1 MIDLS
6 FLTEE
11 EQEAIMKVLQRD
23 AELKKAEEER
33 VRHLPEKVKDDV
45 QLKNMSGQWFYEAK
59 SKRHRDK
66 IHGADIIRASM
77 RRKPST
83 VAEASQSKSNKAKN
97 SWVSNVN
104 KEVVVPPELHGIVEH
119 QEEEEL
125 KSSSSSKTVTSGLD
139 KPEGRST
146 KATVSPV
153 KQRRNPFNSTVSGD
167 NLSSGESEN
176 RPDILPQLSKKEI
189 LSPSIE
195 SQPKTNVLSDE
206 TETPKKPSVEPTD
219 ESQNGLVKRPIPKA
233 RKLVHKIT
241 DPVPQREDIV
251 PKPAKRTQGVNGT
264 GIPPRGILK
273 RSSSSS
279 STDSEVRVNQM
290 LDVQSK
296 NSIPTKTIFEGEVEK
311 NTLTEEVEESTQI
324 SLEKLK
330 QVRFSSSIGKRE
342 SLQSPQIHHS
352 KETGELDLLES
363 GEIKTSENDAV
374 GTDSLGNKQTSTV
387 KPLGTHSSSVHVKTH
402 SLQEDKSASSP
413 CDTNGSVFLVNK
425 TFQTKIVTPKK
436 LETPQ
441 KTSTNILS
449 NSNKEL
455 SVDETCENKS
465 NQSMSRESKSL
476 KNSTDEHLLSA
487 ETKAHEVS
495 NTNSAALQQ
504 GKPNLVEERD
514 AKHTFEPD
522 RHADEFVKVADES
535 VSKVLDWFKRS
546 SGTEDRKPVS
556 ARSQGRELKEVGFST
571 GTTVLPTE
579 YSGTSMDG
587 KPEVIEEL
595 PSGRDKQ
602 LNAISPTTIIS
613 EDKQMIKERRRPK
626 QGEENEEQNDKS
638 LTEPDCTRIED
649 KELGQEIKQQ
659 NQKSRVLEHHE
670 HKLPAQK
677 YELEK
682 AIREKRRIREIRA
695 FWERDKT
702 IPSHREKEVGIN
714 TNASGGGALKGLRE
728 SDKIK
733 PTAEHLPY
741 GLDDQSKN
749 TLRSAEL
756 RYAIVASKNEC
767 QNSFEFGQGREVRK
781 PERTLP
787 ADGEIHE
794 HTKLAKAS
802 NIKPRVS
809 ATSASP
815 EIKNK
820 DGKETFKGKVGA
832 CSQQKPSFQVFSLKE
847 MSEKSK
853 NQISNSSQFQS
864 LRNFW
869 DAGVKLQSSIDRRD
883 VSLPNN
889 TVNNNTSI
897 IHQKK
902 SKEDKGRDNVSKQ
915 VLIQHQTQAS
925 EREKTEKLD
934 SVICELPLGSLTL
947 KGMKVTHTQNT
958 DSVQPV
964 KKPVISQPQEQM
976 GLHKHEV
983 KGHIEKSIASS
994 KEHPL
999 RGSQKMQA
1007 GLQNLL
1013 RETSVCQ
1020 PSELRVGMKASE
1032 TVNNISQTNCSGES
1046 ICQQDTSQSEEVN
1059 ETAERSVAPS
1069 KVSALSSALEKLMKE
1084 ASETPPPKP
1093 RRVDRTLQ
1101 KTAEI
1106 QVKSTTYQHDG
1117 ESLQEISESIEKSVA
1132 PPKVSGLSSALEK
1145 LQKEASET
1153 PPPKPKRV
1161 DSTVQR
1167 TAEMQVKSTTY
1178 QHDGESLQEIS
1189 ESIEKSVAPP
1199 KVSGLSSALEKLQKE
1214 ASETPPPK
1222 PKRVDNTVQRTA
1234 ETQVERTTYQ
1244 HDGESLQE
1252 ISESIEKSVAPSKVS
1267 GLSSALE
1274 KLLKEASETPPP
1286 KPKRVD
1292 STVQRTA
1299 EMQVKSTTYQHDGE
1313 SLQEISES
1321 IEKSVAPPKVSGLSS
1336 ALEKLLK
1343 EASETPPPKPK
1354 RVDNTVQR
1362 TAEMQVERTTYQHDG
1377 ESLQEISESIEKSVA
1392 PPKVSGLSSALEKL
1406 QKEASETPPPKPKRV
1421 DNTLY
1426 GTAEMQVK
1434 NMTYQHD
1441 GESLQEISES
1451 IEKSVA
1457 PSKVSGLS
1465 SALEKL
1471 LKEASETP
1479 PPKPRRVDNTVQ
1491 RTAETQVERTT
1502 YQHDGESLQEVSE
1515 SIEKSVAPSK
1525 VSGLSSA
1532 LEKLQKE
1539 ASETPPPKPK
1549 RVDNTLYGTAEMQ
1562 VKNMTYQHDGESLQE
1577 ISESIEKSVAP
1588 SKVSGLSSALE
1599 KLQKEA
1605 SETPPPKPR
1614 RVDNTVQR
1622 TAETQVESTTYQHDG
1637 ESLQEVSES
1646 IEKSVAPSKVSG
1658 LSSALEKLQKEA
1670 SETPPPKPKRVDNTL
1685 YGTAEMQV
1693 KNMTYQHDGESLQE
1707 ISESIEKSVAPS
1719 KVSGLSSALEKLQ
1732 KEASETPP
1740 PKPRRV
1746 DNTVQRTAETQVERT
1761 TYQHD
1766 GESLQEISESI
1777 EKSVAPSKVSG
1788 LSSALEKLLKEAS
1801 ETPPPK
1807 PKRVDRTLQRTAE
1820 VQVRSVTYQ
1829 LNGVSL
1835 QEKTGETTEASALS
1849 KAEYKLLDVNLQKL
1863 LKEVSETPAHML
1875 ENMDEKMQGKTSA
1888 SQSMCRPP
1896 REERDHPQEIEET
1909 IEKSS
1914 VSNIAKFRDF
1924 SSSLEKLLQE
1934 ASEASSPVSREVH
1947 KQEKSRDRMF
1957 PLQKESLFTTMSQ
1970 PYHNALTTY
1979 HTQMKTT
1986 IKSGAPEQNIEASID
2001 IEASDLLKRN
2011 GAFNQKE
2018 QRNVPPI
2025 DLLPL
2030 EGETNTAV
2038 SKPFKVNDIRRT
2050 DESTSSD
2057 ASENNLELKELLQ
2070 LRRTSAPL
2078 KDESN
2083 SPQPGGARLCLAFQ
2097 HEDNDEDDGDSS
2109 NLGSRFS
2116 DENSDSCSGTGSS
2129 TRSEELNPVLMAL
2142 KRSAD
2147 RKMPSKSLEDIPS
2160 ATSNKGKINIPKEE
2174 LALSAEDAGLK
2185 TDQDQERNENAAGI
2199 STVPPQPDKLFSN
2212 PEKLKGLSKSVPSF
2226 LQEEVSGS
2234 LMSVYS
2240 GDFGNVDVKGNI
2252 QFAIDYVEQLNELH
2266 IFICQCKDLA
2276 VADVK
2281 RQRSDPYVKTYLLP
2295 EKYKLGKRKTSVK
2308 KKTFNP
2314 VYNEI
2319 LRYKIEKDLLKNQSL
2334 NISVWHNDTFGRNS
2348 FLGEVELDLGTWD
2361 WNDKS
2366 NKQINWFPLK
2376 PRTSTMALELENR
2389 GEMKLALKYVPQPA
2403 GGKKTLSTGE
2413 VHIWVK
2419 ECHDLPLLRGNRLN
2433 SFIKCTIL
2441 PDTSRKSRQKTR
2453 TVAKTTNPVF
2463 NHTMVYDGFRP
2474 EDLKEACIELTVWD
2488 HNKLANH
2495 FLGGLRIGLG
2505 TGRSYGTTVDWM
2517 DSTSDESA
2525 LWEKMMNLPNTWV
2538 EDTLPLRMLMV
2549 AKLTK

>member
-146 KATVSPV
+146 KAAVSPV

-290 LDVQSK
+290 LEVQSK

-311 NTLTEEVEESTQI
+311 NTLTEEVEESAQI

-613 EDKQMIKERRRPK
+613 EDKQMTKERRRPK
-626 QGEENEEQNDKS
+626 QGDENEEQNDKS

-794 HTKLAKAS
+794 STKLAKAS

-847 MSEKSK
+847 KMSEKSK

-897 IHQKK
+897 THQKK

-958 DSVQPV
+958 DSVQSV

-1093 RRVDRTLQ
+1093 KRVDRTLQ

-1117 ESLQEISESIEKSVA
+1117 ESLQEISESTERSVA
-1132 PPKVSGLSSALEK
+1132 PSKVSGLSSALEK

-1161 DSTVQR
+1161 DNTLYG
-1167 TAEMQVKSTTY
+1167 TAEMQVKNMTY
-1178 QHDGESLQEIS
+1178 QRDGESLQEIS
-1189 ESIEKSVAPP
+1189 ESIEKSVAPS
-1199 KVSGLSSALEKLQKE
+1199 KVSGLSSALEKLLKEASETPPPKPKRVDSTVQRTAEMQVKNTTYQHDGESLQEINESIEKSVAPPKVSGLSSAFEKLLKE

-1292 STVQRTA
+1292 RTLQRTA
-1299 EMQVKSTTYQHDGE
+1299 EMQVKNTTYQHGGE

-1354 RVDNTVQR
+1354 RVD
-1362 TAEMQVERTTYQHDG
+1362 
-1377 ESLQEISESIEKSVA
+1377 
-1392 PPKVSGLSSALEKL
+1392 
-1406 QKEASETPPPKPKRV
+1406 
-1421 DNTLY
+1421 
-1426 GTAEMQVK
+1426 
-1434 NMTYQHD
+1434 
-1441 GESLQEISES
+1441 
-1451 IEKSVA
+1451 
-1457 PSKVSGLS
+1457 
-1465 SALEKL
+1465 
-1471 LKEASETP
+1471 
-1479 PPKPRRVDNTVQ
+1479 
-1491 RTAETQVERTT
+1491 
-1502 YQHDGESLQEVSE
+1502 
-1515 SIEKSVAPSK
+1515 
-1525 VSGLSSA
+1525 
-1532 LEKLQKE
+1532 
-1539 ASETPPPKPK
+1539 
-1549 RVDNTLYGTAEMQ
+1549 
-1562 VKNMTYQHDGESLQE
+1562 
-1577 ISESIEKSVAP
+1577 
-1588 SKVSGLSSALE
+1588 
-1599 KLQKEA
+1599 
-1605 SETPPPKPR
+1605 
-1614 RVDNTVQR
+1614 
-1622 TAETQVESTTYQHDG
+1622 
-1637 ESLQEVSES
+1637 
-1646 IEKSVAPSKVSG
+1646 
-1658 LSSALEKLQKEA
+1658 
-1670 SETPPPKPKRVDNTL
+1670 
-1685 YGTAEMQV
+1685 
-1693 KNMTYQHDGESLQE
+1693 
-1707 ISESIEKSVAPS
+1707 
-1719 KVSGLSSALEKLQ
+1719 
-1732 KEASETPP
+1732 
-1740 PKPRRV
+1740 
-1746 DNTVQRTAETQVERT
+1746 
-1761 TYQHD
+1761 
-1766 GESLQEISESI
+1766 
-1777 EKSVAPSKVSG
+1777 
-1788 LSSALEKLLKEAS
+1788 
-1801 ETPPPK
+1801 
-1807 PKRVDRTLQRTAE
+1807 RTLQRTAE
-1820 VQVRSVTYQ
+1820 VQVKSVTYQ

-1835 QEKTGETTEASALS
+1835 QEKTGETTETSALS

-1863 LKEVSETPAHML
+1863 LKEVSETPACML

-1896 REERDHPQEIEET
+1896 QEERDHPQEIEET

-1979 HTQMKTT
+1979 HTQKTT
-1986 IKSGAPEQNIEASID
+1986 IKSGAPEQNIEASVD

-2038 SKPFKVNDIRRT
+2038 SKTFKVNGIGRT

-2070 LRRTSAPL
+2070 LRRTSTPL

-2174 LALSAEDAGLK
+2174 LALSAEDV
-2185 TDQDQERNENAAGI
+2185 

-2226 LQEEVSGS
+2226 LQEESDDRETDTASESSYSLGRIKKSPSSLTNLSGSSGMASLSSVSGS

>member
-146 KATVSPV
+146 KAAVSPV

-290 LDVQSK
+290 LEVQSK

-311 NTLTEEVEESTQI
+311 NTLTEEVEESAQI

-504 GKPNLVEERD
+504 G
-514 AKHTFEPD
+514 
-522 RHADEFVKVADES
+522 
-535 VSKVLDWFKRS
+535 
-546 SGTEDRKPVS
+546 
-556 ARSQGRELKEVGFST
+556 
-571 GTTVLPTE
+571 
-579 YSGTSMDG
+579 
-587 KPEVIEEL
+587 
-595 PSGRDKQ
+595 
-602 LNAISPTTIIS
+602 
-613 EDKQMIKERRRPK
+613 
-626 QGEENEEQNDKS
+626 
-638 LTEPDCTRIED
+638 
-649 KELGQEIKQQ
+649 
-659 NQKSRVLEHHE
+659 
-670 HKLPAQK
+670 
-677 YELEK
+677 
-682 AIREKRRIREIRA
+682 
-695 FWERDKT
+695 
-702 IPSHREKEVGIN
+702 
-714 TNASGGGALKGLRE
+714 
-728 SDKIK
+728 
-733 PTAEHLPY
+733 
-741 GLDDQSKN
+741 
-749 TLRSAEL
+749 
-756 RYAIVASKNEC
+756 
-767 QNSFEFGQGREVRK
+767 
-781 PERTLP
+781 
-787 ADGEIHE
+787 
-794 HTKLAKAS
+794 
-802 NIKPRVS
+802 
-809 ATSASP
+809 
-815 EIKNK
+815 
-820 DGKETFKGKVGA
+820 
-832 CSQQKPSFQVFSLKE
+832 
-847 MSEKSK
+847 
-853 NQISNSSQFQS
+853 
-864 LRNFW
+864 
-869 DAGVKLQSSIDRRD
+869 
-883 VSLPNN
+883 
-889 TVNNNTSI
+889 
-897 IHQKK
+897 
-902 SKEDKGRDNVSKQ
+902 
-915 VLIQHQTQAS
+915 
-925 EREKTEKLD
+925 
-934 SVICELPLGSLTL
+934 
-947 KGMKVTHTQNT
+947 
-958 DSVQPV
+958 
-964 KKPVISQPQEQM
+964 
-976 GLHKHEV
+976 
-983 KGHIEKSIASS
+983 
-994 KEHPL
+994 
-999 RGSQKMQA
+999 
-1007 GLQNLL
+1007 
-1013 RETSVCQ
+1013 
-1020 PSELRVGMKASE
+1020 
-1032 TVNNISQTNCSGES
+1032 
-1046 ICQQDTSQSEEVN
+1046 
-1059 ETAERSVAPS
+1059 
-1069 KVSALSSALEKLMKE
+1069 
-1084 ASETPPPKP
+1084 
-1093 RRVDRTLQ
+1093 
-1101 KTAEI
+1101 
-1106 QVKSTTYQHDG
+1106 
-1117 ESLQEISESIEKSVA
+1117 
-1132 PPKVSGLSSALEK
+1132 
-1145 LQKEASET
+1145 
-1153 PPPKPKRV
+1153 
-1161 DSTVQR
+1161 
-1167 TAEMQVKSTTY
+1167 
-1178 QHDGESLQEIS
+1178 
-1189 ESIEKSVAPP
+1189 
-1199 KVSGLSSALEKLQKE
+1199 
-1214 ASETPPPK
+1214 
-1222 PKRVDNTVQRTA
+1222 
-1234 ETQVERTTYQ
+1234 
-1244 HDGESLQE
+1244 
-1252 ISESIEKSVAPSKVS
+1252 
-1267 GLSSALE
+1267 
-1274 KLLKEASETPPP
+1274 
-1286 KPKRVD
+1286 
-1292 STVQRTA
+1292 
-1299 EMQVKSTTYQHDGE
+1299 
-1313 SLQEISES
+1313 
-1321 IEKSVAPPKVSGLSS
+1321 
-1336 ALEKLLK
+1336 
-1343 EASETPPPKPK
+1343 
-1354 RVDNTVQR
+1354 
-1362 TAEMQVERTTYQHDG
+1362 
-1377 ESLQEISESIEKSVA
+1377 
-1392 PPKVSGLSSALEKL
+1392 
-1406 QKEASETPPPKPKRV
+1406 
-1421 DNTLY
+1421 
-1426 GTAEMQVK
+1426 
-1434 NMTYQHD
+1434 
-1441 GESLQEISES
+1441 
-1451 IEKSVA
+1451 
-1457 PSKVSGLS
+1457 
-1465 SALEKL
+1465 
-1471 LKEASETP
+1471 
-1479 PPKPRRVDNTVQ
+1479 
-1491 RTAETQVERTT
+1491 
-1502 YQHDGESLQEVSE
+1502 
-1515 SIEKSVAPSK
+1515 
-1525 VSGLSSA
+1525 
-1532 LEKLQKE
+1532 
-1539 ASETPPPKPK
+1539 
-1549 RVDNTLYGTAEMQ
+1549 
-1562 VKNMTYQHDGESLQE
+1562 
-1577 ISESIEKSVAP
+1577 
-1588 SKVSGLSSALE
+1588 
-1599 KLQKEA
+1599 
-1605 SETPPPKPR
+1605 
-1614 RVDNTVQR
+1614 
-1622 TAETQVESTTYQHDG
+1622 
-1637 ESLQEVSES
+1637 
-1646 IEKSVAPSKVSG
+1646 
-1658 LSSALEKLQKEA
+1658 
-1670 SETPPPKPKRVDNTL
+1670 
-1685 YGTAEMQV
+1685 
-1693 KNMTYQHDGESLQE
+1693 
-1707 ISESIEKSVAPS
+1707 
-1719 KVSGLSSALEKLQ
+1719 
-1732 KEASETPP
+1732 
-1740 PKPRRV
+1740 
-1746 DNTVQRTAETQVERT
+1746 
-1761 TYQHD
+1761 
-1766 GESLQEISESI
+1766 
-1777 EKSVAPSKVSG
+1777 
-1788 LSSALEKLLKEAS
+1788 
-1801 ETPPPK
+1801 
-1807 PKRVDRTLQRTAE
+1807 
-1820 VQVRSVTYQ
+1820 
-1829 LNGVSL
+1829 
-1835 QEKTGETTEASALS
+1835 
-1849 KAEYKLLDVNLQKL
+1849 
-1863 LKEVSETPAHML
+1863 
-1875 ENMDEKMQGKTSA
+1875 
-1888 SQSMCRPP
+1888 
-1896 REERDHPQEIEET
+1896 
-1909 IEKSS
+1909 
-1914 VSNIAKFRDF
+1914 
-1924 SSSLEKLLQE
+1924 
-1934 ASEASSPVSREVH
+1934 
-1947 KQEKSRDRMF
+1947 
-1957 PLQKESLFTTMSQ
+1957 
-1970 PYHNALTTY
+1970 
-1979 HTQMKTT
+1979 
-1986 IKSGAPEQNIEASID
+1986 
-2001 IEASDLLKRN
+2001 
-2011 GAFNQKE
+2011 
-2018 QRNVPPI
+2018 
-2025 DLLPL
+2025 
-2030 EGETNTAV
+2030 
-2038 SKPFKVNDIRRT
+2038 
-2050 DESTSSD
+2050 
-2057 ASENNLELKELLQ
+2057 
-2070 LRRTSAPL
+2070 
-2078 KDESN
+2078 
-2083 SPQPGGARLCLAFQ
+2083 
-2097 HEDNDEDDGDSS
+2097 
-2109 NLGSRFS
+2109 
-2116 DENSDSCSGTGSS
+2116 
-2129 TRSEELNPVLMAL
+2129 SEELNPVLMAL

-2174 LALSAEDAGLK
+2174 LALSAEDGLK

-2226 LQEEVSGS
+2226 LQEESDDRETDTASESSYSLGRIKKSPSSLTNLSGSSGMASLSSVSGS